1 MLFCL
6 LATPSYAQ
14 EFRILTEEYPPYN
27 YERDGKIVGISTEIT
42 REMLKRLGHPDNIRL
57 MPWSQAYNLV
67 LNEDNLI
74 LYSTTRITFR
84 EKLFK
89 WVGPLVPNNTVL
101 FARKGSGIALN
112 SLEDA
117 KKVRSIGIYK
127 DDSGELMLKGRGFT
141 NLVSVLDNRENL
153 TRLAQG
159 KIDLWIINELT
170 GKHMAR
176 QAGLADQIVKV
187 LDVQKEYM
195 YLAFSKTTPDEVIDK
210 WQGVLDEIKS
220 DGTYGQIFSKWLMF
234 SYSDDLKPISAQPIS
249 LSEQE
254 RAWIKQHP
262 IIRVAPDPDYAPFQ
276 FTDKNGKSQG
286 LANEYLALMGKK
298 LGIKF
303 KLVPSPSWS
312 ASLEAV
318 KKRSADLVAVAA
330 KTPGRKKYLSF
341 TSPYVSFPDVL
352 ITRKNSP
359 RVSSLSQLRGR
370 SLGSIKGFAINT
382 YIQEQYPDIKLTYK
396 PDVASLLNSLS
407 MGELDVV
414 VINVATAS
422 YAIEK
427 ANITNLRIDAE
438 TGFLYELAF
447 ASRNDWPMLN
457 QLLEKALKSINQSE
471 RKNLLRKWISISY
484 SIAKPPKNSGTVEL
498 TAQERAWLKEHPVI
512 TAAPD
517 PNWEPVEFFD
527 KEGKYSGMSADYLA
541 LMEKRLGIKI
551 KILQLSSWEEIL
563 QKVLN
568 GQVDVATCI
577 AKTPNRMRRLLFTE
591 PYLTL
596 PSVIVVN
603 DKESGRIGLDNLKGK
618 VVAILSGDASQE
630 FMEREHPEI
639 HLDLVSTYQEGLRK
653 VSFGNAYAFIGSV
666 ATVSYF
672 IEKEVIL
679 NLRVAGEV
687 GFFLNLGFGSHR
699 GEPILHQILA
709 KGLASISKEE
719 RRKIFSRW
727 ILISKET
734 WTPSREQIISLLVSL
749 GILFIIAIVVWNR
762 TLAKR
767 VEQRTIELN
776 QALRTSEN
784 LRQKADMA
792 QQEAEQANKAK
803 SEFLASMSHEIRTPM
818 NAIIGMADLI
828 GRTQLS
834 KEQKEYV
841 GIFQNAG
848 ENLLNIINDILDIS
862 KVESGRL
869 TLESVPFDLNQ
880 LIEEVA
886 DLMANKAHK
895 RGLELNYIIQ
905 EETST
910 LLLGDSKR
918 LQQILINLV
927 GNAVKFTQSGEII
940 IRVEPEPEKAGSQM
954 LRFSISDTG
963 IGVPPDKADLIF
975 ESFTQAD
982 SSTTRKF
989 GGTGLGLAI
998 CKKLVTKMG
1007 GKIWVEPNPA
1017 GGSIFCFTIKAALQA
1032 DQQAGARSVGQIS
1045 NPLASPIKAGH
1056 ASTPSL
1062 NILLVDDDPVN
1073 LKVATMMLEMQQHK
1087 VTAVTDGGKA
1097 IEAYKTSEFDLIFM
1111 DVNMQE
1117 MDGYQTTK
1125 LIRDIE
1131 VGSGVRVPIVALTA
1145 LVFKEDKQ
1153 KCLDAG
1159 MDGYVSKPFTSDK
1172 LAEAINRFYH
1182 GPGLPADVQKQGPAS
1197 QAKNADEVL
1206 DKAGALAKASNDW
1219 DSLEMLADI
1228 YFEHSK
1234 EQLAK
1239 LEAAIQEGNTVEIGK
1254 LAHSLRGSLS
1264 ALGAVAAAASAAEL
1278 EHAGSGGDFERLHHA
1293 LRNDMA
1299 EFDSALKNFIK
1310 EKQI

>member
-1 MLFCL
+1 
-6 LATPSYAQ
+6 
-14 EFRILTEEYPPYN
+14 
-27 YERDGKIVGISTEIT
+27 
-42 REMLKRLGHPDNIRL
+42 
-57 MPWSQAYNLV
+57 
-67 LNEDNLI
+67 
-74 LYSTTRITFR
+74 
-84 EKLFK
+84 
-89 WVGPLVPNNTVL
+89 
-101 FARKGSGIALN
+101 
-112 SLEDA
+112 
-117 KKVRSIGIYK
+117 
-127 DDSGELMLKGRGFT
+127 MLKGRGFT

-249 LSEQE
+249 LSQQE
-254 RAWIKQHP
+254 RAWIKKHP

-276 FTDKNGKSQG
+276 FTDKNGRSQG
-286 LANEYLALMGKK
+286 LANEYLTLMGKK

-330 KTPGRKKYLSF
+330 KTPGRERYLSF

-359 RVSSLSQLRGR
+359 QVSSLSQLRGR

-382 YIQEQYPDIKLTYK
+382 YIQEQYPDIKLAYK

-484 SIAKPPKNSGTVEL
+484 SIAKPPKSSGTVEL

-551 KILQLSSWEEIL
+551 KILQLGSWEEIL

-618 VVAILSGDASQE
+618 VVAVLSGDASQE

-749 GILFIIAIVVWNR
+749 GILFIVAIVVWNR

-848 ENLLNIINDILDIS
+848 ENLLSIINDILDIS

-869 TLESVPFDLNQ
+869 TLESAPFDLNQ

-905 EETST
+905 EETPT
-910 LLLGDSKR
+910 LLVGDSKR

-927 GNAVKFTQSGEII
+927 GNAVKFTQSGEIV
-940 IRVEPEPEKAGSQM
+940 IRVEPEKAGSQM

-998 CKKLVTKMG
+998 CKKLVAKMG

-1032 DQQAGARSVGQIS
+1032 DQQAGARSVRQIS
-1045 NPLASPIKAGH
+1045 NPIASPIEAGH
-1056 ASTPSL
+1056 ANTPSL

-1087 VTAVTDGGKA
+1087 VTAVNDGGKA

-1131 VGSGVRVPIVALTA
+1131 AGSGVRVPIVALTA

-1264 ALGAVAAAASAAEL
+1264 ALGAVAAAARAAEL
-1278 EHAGSGGDFERLHHA
+1278 EHAGSAGDFERLHHA